1 MPGGSRLG
9 STVPPFPTS
18 VEEKGAARA
27 VSPWAGQSPA
37 RGTVIQYPA
46 EWRVEAS
53 YASGSEHGP
62 PGGGKAER
70 MTFKRKVFLLPT
82 VATAFLL
89 AILLLSGWAG
99 HDATQLGGRLI
110 RGYSPALASL
120 RHLDSL
126 VSLLRWNLGTAA
138 PTRDD
143 VRSLTLRQLAVDF
156 EHELVR
162 VQANPVME
170 PSRRQRLG
178 EAFVSFWAQTQ
189 RALALAEAR
198 DAGASQAHARALEQH
213 AILRQML
220 RGSSEWAQAG
230 LERSS
235 EELILLQQWRQ
246 RWVLSLGGLCILVLG
261 VLSVWLTRGVL
272 GPLTRLTEVTTRI
285 ATEGDLTQLIGV
297 DSRDEVGQLARGI
310 EALVMRLRTVPVA
323 LQGTVDELERAAGQ
337 LSEASQRQ
345 LAWLGQQSRGLTEAS
360 ETMEEIAQTS
370 RLAAS
375 RAERVLTVAGHADRF
390 SAAGR
395 TSVESSARGLRQ
407 LRSRVEAMMGNVAHL
422 SEQAVRAGEIIGS
435 VRDLADQSNV
445 LALNASIEAARAGEE
460 GRGFA
465 VVAREMRAL
474 SGQSVQSTQRIGM
487 ILREINQAI
496 RDTVSNAEQDSEQVE
511 EGISLVLT
519 SGDRLKEIATVVHES
534 SQAARQ
540 IVASVTQ
547 QNAGITQMTQVISSL
562 SQRMNDVVASTHDAE
577 AAVGRV
583 NTSLERLKR
592 IAVSFRV

>member
-1 MPGGSRLG
+1 MS
-9 STVPPFPTS
+9 
-18 VEEKGAARA
+18 
-27 VSPWAGQSPA
+27 
-37 RGTVIQYPA
+37 
-46 EWRVEAS
+46 
-53 YASGSEHGP
+53 
-62 PGGGKAER
+62 
-70 MTFKRKVFLLPT
+70 FKRKVFLLPT

-89 AILLLSGWAG
+89 ALLALSTWAG
-99 HDATQLGGRLI
+99 HDAAQLGGRII

-120 RHLDSL
+120 RHLDAL
-126 VSLLRWNLGTAA
+126 GSLLRWNLGTTA

-143 VRSLTLRQLAVDF
+143 VRSHTLRQLAEDF

-170 PSRRQRLG
+170 SSRRKRLG
-178 EAFVSFWAQTQ
+178 EAFLSFWVQTQ
-189 RALALAEAR
+189 RALTLAEAR
-198 DAGASQAHARALEQH
+198 DAGAAAAHAQALEQH
-213 AILRQML
+213 AILQQTL

-230 LERSS
+230 LDRSS
-235 EELILLQQWRQ
+235 EEIVLLQQWRQ

-261 VLSVWLTRGVL
+261 GLSVWLARGVL
-272 GPLTRLTEVTTRI
+272 RPLTRLTEVTTRI
-285 ATEGDLTQLIGV
+285 ATEGDLTQHIGV
-297 DSRDEVGQLARGI
+297 DSKDEVGQLARGI
-310 EALVMRLRTVPVA
+310 EALVTRLRTVPVA

-337 LSEASQRQ
+337 LSEATQRQ

-375 RAERVLTVAGHADRF
+375 RAERVLTVAGQADQF

-407 LRSRVEAMMGNVAHL
+407 LRSRVEAMMANVAHL

-511 EGISLVLT
+511 EGISQVLT
-519 SGDRLKEIATVVHES
+519 SGDRLTEITTVVHES

-547 QNAGITQMTQVISSL
+547 QNAGITQMTQVIASL

-577 AAVGRV
+577 AAVGRL

-592 IAVSFRV
+592 IAISFRV